1 VKSTKLFSVVIC
13 TYNRGELARDAVASV
28 VAQDF
33 PSERYEVLI
42 VDNGSTDHTREMAK
56 EFCEACPGVRYVFE
70 GNVGLSHARNRGW
83 REARGEYIAY
93 IDDDCKIP
101 PSWLSAAA
109 KVIEQEHPAALGGP
123 FYACYNVP
131 KPVWFKDEYG
141 SRVQG
146 TEVRPLMDGE
156 YLDGMNM
163 FIRADALRELGGF
176 NPDFGMKGMTIGYGE
191 ETELIN
197 RLRNS
202 GGTIYYAPE
211 VFVYHLVHADKM
223 GLWTNMRMN
232 FWGGYYYSM
241 MSHQPVHG
249 NLSSPTW
256 R

>member
-1 VKSTKLFSVVIC
+1 MSPIKISIAIC
-13 TYNRGELARDAVASV
+13 THNRADLARDAVASV
-28 VAQDF
+28 VAQEY
-33 PSERYEVLI
+33 PSEKYEVLI
-42 VDNGSTDHTREMAK
+42 VDNGSTDHTRKMAQD
-56 EFCEACPGVRYVFE
+56 FCKARPNVRYVFE